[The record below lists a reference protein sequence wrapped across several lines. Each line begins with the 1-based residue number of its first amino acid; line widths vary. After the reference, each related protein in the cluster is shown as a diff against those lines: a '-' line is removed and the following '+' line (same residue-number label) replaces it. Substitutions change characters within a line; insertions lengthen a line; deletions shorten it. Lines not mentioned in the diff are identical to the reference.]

1 MLNSELDRNPNVK
14 SLKSVQLNFF
24 QEKIDLMNAK
34 NLQDEQYGKDTH
46 MDLDMDM
53 WITHNRTK
61 VYYSTYKYT
70 YPTTYY
76 PIKYKQGKCLIS
88 YYGVTNTTCW

>member
-1 MLNSELDRNPNVK
+1 MIIIST
-14 SLKSVQLNFF
+14 F

-34 NLQDEQYGKDTH
+34 NLQDEQFGKDTH

-88 YYGVTNTTCW
+88 YYGVTNTTCWWDNIT